1 LLASLP
7 KVCDVLRDYQRR
19 QLAEVAGHM
28 REGLRRLLLQ
38 LPTGGGKTHEIAAI
52 ALCAHLVGLRVL
64 ILATRT
70 RLVRQIHERLDGFGV
85 PHGVIAAQMRGMQDR
100 FQFVQVASADTLHR
114 RCMGD
119 GRTPMPSADVVIF
132 DEAHLAV
139 APSRFALLEQFPD
152 AVRIGLTATPAR
164 KSGQSLSR
172 AFERLVLGPSIL
184 ELIRAGMLVRP
195 RIFNVPVVTAQE
207 LKALPKDAGN
217 DYAQGALG
225 SLLSRPRLVG
235 DVVSNWLRIAAD
247 RPTIVFACNK
257 AHGMQLTQ
265 EFCRAGVTA
274 ELLTD
279 QDGEEEREAVIGRL
293 ESGQTRLV
301 VNCFLMAYGID
312 IPSVGCIVLARPTRS
327 LVQYLQMVGRGLRT
341 ALGKLDCLLIDHGRV
356 IETLG
361 LPHIDRT
368 WSLDEQR
375 NVNTEARERNSVQSR
390 VEQPRTCPE
399 CTHMW
404 LVSEDGE
411 ACNQC
416 GWKPVPRAKSV
427 VIEDADLAELEDDP
441 RAVTANSAEV
451 RQFFQEALHW
461 SRMRNPQNWTQ
472 APNKVRAAAWFRA
485 REKFGL
491 PDTDAFPRDVW
502 TAEPIACTP
511 TVAGWLLSRQL
522 RFARRRRS
530 A

>member
-1 LLASLP
+1 
-7 KVCDVLRDYQRR
+7 VLRDYQRR
-19 QLAEVAGHM
+19 QLAEVAALL
-28 REGLRRLLLQ
+28 RDGLRRVLLQ

-70 RLVRQIHERLDGFGV
+70 RLVRQIHERLEGFGV

-100 FQFVQVASADTLHR
+100 FQLVQVASADTLHR
-114 RCMGD
+114 RCTGD
-119 GRTPMPSADVVIF
+119 GRMPMPSADVVIF

-139 APSRFALLEQFPD
+139 APSRLALLEQFPA

-184 ELIRAGMLVRP
+184 ELIRAGTLVRP

-217 DYAQGALG
+217 DYAQCALG
-225 SLLSRPRLVG
+225 DLLSRPRLVG

-247 RPTIVFACNK
+247 RSTIVFACNK
-257 AHGMQLTQ
+257 AHGAQLMQ
-265 EFCRAGVTA
+265 EFCRAGVAA

-279 QDGEEEREAVIGRL
+279 QDGEEEREAVIARL
-293 ESGQTRLV
+293 EAGETRIV

-312 IPSVGCIVLARPTRS
+312 IPTVGCIVLARPTRS
-327 LVQYLQMVGRGLRT
+327 LVMYLQMVGRGLRT
-341 ALGKLDCLLIDHGRV
+341 ALGKEDCLLIDHGRV
-356 IETLG
+356 IESLG
-361 LPHIDRT
+361 LPHIERA
-368 WSLDEQR
+368 WSLDERR
-375 NVNTEARERNSVQSR
+375 NVNTEASERQSVQSR
-390 VEQPRTCPE
+390 TEQPRTCPE
-399 CTHMW
+399 CTHLW

-411 ACNQC
+411 ACSEC
-416 GWKPVPRAKSV
+416 GWKPAPRARPV
-427 VIEDADLAELEDDP
+427 IIEDADLAELEDDP
-441 RAVTANSAEV
+441 RAVTAQSPEV

-461 SRMRNPQNWTQ
+461 SRMRNPQNWAQ
-472 APNKVRAAAWFRA
+472 APNKVRAAAWFRT
-485 REKFGL
+485 REKFAL
-491 PDTDAFPRDVW
+491 PDTQGFPREVW
-502 TAEPIACTP
+502 TAEPVLCTES
-511 TVAGWLLSRQL
+511 VAGWLLSQQI